1 MRAKLTDAIDGVW
14 ALRIIRGVVLP
25 LTMALMGWVA
35 VELVNMRDGVR
46 DLQSTARELR
56 AQVMDIRD
64 EAKVAMKEAEVY
76 RRQSASSDAETKTR
90 LDSLE
95 KTVKTLGDRV
105 FSIFQKSQLDGPGFT
120 TDRDHL

>member
-1 MRAKLTDAIDGVW
+1 MRATLTDAIDGVW

-46 DLQSTARELR
+46 DLQSTALELR

-76 RRQSASSDAETKTR
+76 RRQSASSDTETKTR

-105 FSIFQKSQLDGPGFT
+105 FSIFQKSQLGDITPNQ
-120 TDRDHL
+120 L

>member
-1 MRAKLTDAIDGVW
+1 MRATLTDAIDSVW

-46 DLQSTARELR
+46 DLQSAARELR

-76 RRQSASSDAETKTR
+76 RRQSAESDGKTQTR
-90 LDSLE
+90 LNALE
-95 KTVKTLGDRV
+95 QSVKTLGDQV
-105 FSIFQKSQLDGPGFT
+105 FMIFRKSQLGDITPSQ
-120 TDRDHL
+120 L